1 MQRRQFLFASMV
13 AATAA
18 ARGAAR
24 ASSANYPHAEWSVAN
39 PHTRQPRSKRC
50 SPVWIRRR
58 SWSIHRGS
66 VIHSHGDEAH
76 LSYVASA
83 RKSLVS
89 MTYGP
94 AVARGVIDPDAT
106 LQSLGFDDLGG
117 LLPVERTATI
127 RQLLMAR
134 SGIYH
139 PAANLGDA
147 SDRAPPRGSVQPGSY
162 FLYNNWDFN
171 ALGAIYERL
180 TGRTLYQGF
189 EADIAGPIGLQD
201 WNPAVQAVR
210 NDTGKSSYP
219 AQHFVLSTRDMARL
233 GLLMLREGRWGAR
246 QVIPRR
252 WVRLTTRTSTPA
264 AEVARTSP
272 FVPGLGYGYL
282 WWTFESAGQW
292 PRALRGG
299 YTASGAMGQFIT
311 VLPAIDLVV
320 AHKTQAPGGGNVRP
334 EDYLR
339 RCCPRAIALLG

>member
-1 MQRRQFLFASMV
+1 MPRRQFLLASMAA
-13 AATAA
+13 AATSAS
-18 ARGAAR
+18 GAAP
-24 ASSANYPHAEWSVAN
+24 APYPHAEWLRRAP
-39 PHTRQPRSKRC
+39 PHPAAALEVLLAGLETTALM
-50 SPVWIRRR
+50 V
-58 SWSIHRGS
+58 IHRGC
-66 VIHSHGDEAH
+66 VIASHGDEAH
-76 LSYVASA
+76 LSYLASA

-94 AVARGVIDPDAT
+94 AVARGAIDPDAT

-117 LLPVERTATI
+117 LLPMERTATI

-134 SGIYH
+134 SGVYH

-147 SDRAPPRGSVQPGSY
+147 SDRAPPRGSVRPGSY

-180 TGRTLYQGF
+180 TGRTIYQGF
-189 EADIAGPIGLQD
+189 EADIAAPIGLQD

-210 NDTGKSSYP
+210 NDTGKSSHP

-233 GLLMLREGRWGAR
+233 GLLMLREGRWNGR
-246 QVIPRR
+246 EVISRR
-252 WVRLTTRTSTPA
+252 WVRLTTRTSTRA

-282 WWTFESAGQW
+282 WWTFDTAGKW
-292 PRALRGG
+292 PWGLRGG

-320 AHKTQAPGGGNVRP
+320 AHKTQAPGGGNVMP
-334 EDYLR
+334 EDYLYKVL
-339 RCCPRAIALLG
+339 PAAVALVEAS